1 MSKPRNGLMIA
12 DGQGNGPCVLLA
24 FRKVM
29 QATIWVAAY
38 FAGPATAWAGSDE
51 PGLNTTD
58 VMRSV
63 AFWSAAVAIMV
74 LVVVELILQRRIGR
88 AALHW
93 LLLMGLLVL
102 PMLSLTATTTVIL
115 EETKTVNSCASCH
128 SMDPFVNDMRNPA
141 STTLAARHFINKWI
155 PENQCYECHTTY
167 GAHGTFKAK
176 LVGLRHWWKYTTD
189 DWERP
194 ITYVG
199 KYPDANCL
207 KCHEGTP
214 GYLKAP
220 PHQAAFKALETGEV
234 DCLFCHGPPHPTAEQ
249 RKDVPKYPSAEPP
262 KVEPNGSPPV
272 GPPEVTNKAELT
284 TDKLP
289 VQTKLPS

>member
-1 MSKPRNGLMIA
+1 MSMPRNGLMEA
-12 DGQGNGPCVLLA
+12 DGHGNGLRVPLVYKRIRLA
-24 FRKVM
+24 SV
-29 QATIWVAAY
+29 WLSAY
-38 FAGPATAWAGSDE
+38 FAGPATAWAGSDQ

-63 AFWSAAVAIMV
+63 AFWSAAVAIAL
-74 LVVVELILQRRIGR
+74 LVVVELILRRRIGR
-88 AALHW
+88 AVMHW
-93 LLLMGLLVL
+93 LLLVGLLVL
-102 PMLSLTATTTVIL
+102 PMLTLTATTTVIL

-128 SMDPFVNDMRNPA
+128 SMDPFVSDMRNPA

-167 GAHGTFKAK
+167 GIHGTFKAK
-176 LVGLRHWWKYTTD
+176 CVGLRHWWKYTTD
-189 DWERP
+189 DWQRP

-214 GYLKAP
+214 GYLNAP

-234 DCLFCHGPPHPTAEQ
+234 DCMFCHGPPHPTAEQ

-262 KVEPNGSPPV
+262 KGEPNGTPQ
-272 GPPEVTNKAELT
+272 GRAPEEANKAELKT
-284 TDKLP
+284 AN
-289 VQTKLPS
+289 